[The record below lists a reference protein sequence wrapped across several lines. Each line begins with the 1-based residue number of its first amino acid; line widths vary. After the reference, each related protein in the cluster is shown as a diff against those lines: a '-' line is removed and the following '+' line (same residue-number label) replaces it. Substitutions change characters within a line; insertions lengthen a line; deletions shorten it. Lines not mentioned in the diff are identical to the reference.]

1 MYVLQVPIAR
11 TVPPVSMARSPVTS
25 LSQSLS
31 PPGCTDGQHV
41 PAGQGGRAERKMLLR
56 EVMSLFPSWAQRE
69 GGKELCSRWLGAAE
83 QGDHKL
89 MPSTVGFHGG
99 TPWECG

>member
-1 MYVLQVPIAR
+1 
-11 TVPPVSMARSPVTS
+11 
-25 LSQSLS
+25 
-31 PPGCTDGQHV
+31 
-41 PAGQGGRAERKMLLR
+41 MLLR